1 MCMYMYEYVYTLCI
15 SVNIHFLLVS
25 RTKCFAK
32 WSVGFPGHVCVW
44 GRGTGMIKGSLTH
57 ASISSVSFGSKKLP
71 IIELDQV
78 D

>member
-1 MCMYMYEYVYTLCI
+1 MYICKYVFFCSSAALN
-15 SVNIHFLLVS
+15 VLQNGLF
-25 RTKCFAK
+25 
-32 WSVGFPGHVCVW
+32 GFPGHVCVW